1 MIIKRNHT
9 RTTLRH
15 VSQCCSLRYSF
26 NFSHKCLE
34 LVGPSLRF
42 SSLLQSYASFINF
55 ALSLGR
61 RICA

>member
-1 MIIKRNHT
+1 M
-9 RTTLRH
+9 TTLRH

-34 LVGPSLRF
+34 LVGPSSRF
-42 SSLLQSYASFINF
+42 SSLLQSYASFIKF